1 MNVVRGR
8 VRDGHV
14 ETDSAFPDGAEVV
27 VVLGETE
34 PFDLAESDV
43 AELMARVAAADRGEV
58 GQRRPFSRGCLLL
71 DDHGARR
78 RLPVSRRSGVRK
90 SARRTS

>member
-14 ETDSAFPDGAEVV
+14 ETDSALPDGAEVV
-27 VVLGETE
+27 AVLGETE

-43 AELMARVAAADRGEV
+43 AELTARMAAADRGEV
-58 GQRRPFSRGCLLL
+58 EPAQAVFARLLV
-71 DDHGARR
+71 AR
-78 RLPVSRRSGVRK
+78 
-90 SARRTS
+90 

>member
-14 ETDSAFPDGAEVV
+14 ELDSVLPDGAEVV

-34 PFDLAESDV
+34 AFDLAEDDV
-43 AELMARVAAADRGEV
+43 AELRDRMAAADRGEV
-58 GQRRPFSRGCLLL
+58 E
-71 DDHGARR
+71 
-78 RLPVSRRSGVRK
+78 
-90 SARRTS
+90 SARAVFARLLPTT

>member
-14 ETDSAFPDGAEVV
+14 ETDSALPDGAEVV

-43 AELMARVAAADRGEV
+43 AELTARMAAADRGEV
-58 GQRRPFSRGCLLL
+58 EPGQAVFARLLV
-71 DDHGARR
+71 AR
-78 RLPVSRRSGVRK
+78 
-90 SARRTS
+90 